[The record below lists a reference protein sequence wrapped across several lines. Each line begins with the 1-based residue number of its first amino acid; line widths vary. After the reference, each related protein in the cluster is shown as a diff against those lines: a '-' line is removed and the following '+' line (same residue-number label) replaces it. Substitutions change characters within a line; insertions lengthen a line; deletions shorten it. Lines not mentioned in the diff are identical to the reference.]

1 MIIKPVRAGMPIR
14 EAVTSSLINTLTKTK
29 SPTQKVEYLTDSTTN
44 RTEVIAQL
52 WQGQATHRVEAYQA
66 ILLYEPY
73 YILDQNATNLPNRV
87 PTEHTIKGDRL
98 IDFDP
103 AKHGWLASW
112 GIAQEAITATRA
124 GRVLIAG
131 TSWLKK
137 EGSPPSAN
145 VSTYRG
151 IDIVNGT
158 MTYDL
163 FGRAEVIGTI
173 GPTNQTHCLV
183 NLSRRIRTS
192 IRGVTLSGGISANS
206 SGLFFL
212 KTPTNAGWTTSTI
225 QLTGYNPHPTKA
237 LLGNKDIVATEVDG
251 RWVIIFEA
259 C

>member
-14 EAVTSSLINTLTKTK
+14 EAVTSNLINTLTKTK
-29 SPTQKVEYLTDSTTN
+29 SPTQKVEYPTDGTTN

-52 WQGQATHRVEAYQA
+52 WQGQASHRIEAYQA

-73 YILDQNATNLPNRV
+73 YILDQNAVNLANRV

-98 IDFDP
+98 LDFDP

-173 GPTNQTHCLV
+173 GPSNQTHCLV

-192 IRGVTLSGGISANS
+192 IRGKTISSIPANS
-206 SGLFFL
+206 SGAFYL
-212 KTPTNAGWTTSTI
+212 KTPNATSWVDTTV
-225 QLTGYNPHPTKA
+225 QLIGFNPHPTQA
-237 LLGNKDIVATEVDG
+237 IGENKEIVANEVDG
-251 RWVIIFEA
+251 RWVIIFEP